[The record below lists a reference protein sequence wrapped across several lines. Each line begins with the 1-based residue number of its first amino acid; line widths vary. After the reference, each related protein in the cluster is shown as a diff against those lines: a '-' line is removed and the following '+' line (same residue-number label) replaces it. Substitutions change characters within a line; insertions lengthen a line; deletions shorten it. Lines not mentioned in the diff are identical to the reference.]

1 MLIINYSN
9 IKNNRKLKKKSENS
23 DYMSLIYKKQN
34 KLFFEQLNFKEF
46 ASIQE
51 SSGCKIIIGDLKEI
65 T

>member
-9 IKNNRKLKKKSENS
+9 NKNNRKLKKKSKNS

-51 SSGCKIIIGDLKEI
+51 SSGYKIIIGDLKEI